1 MIHYFCVEGEPRG
14 KQRPRV
20 ANGHAYTPIETR
32 QYEDAVRFQYMASG
46 GKEFP
51 LRVQMK
57 IVAYYSIPKT
67 TTKAVRKM
75 MLNGDILPTR
85 KPDCDNIL
93 KIIADALNG
102 IAYKDDAQV
111 NAMAIEKRYSET
123 PCVAVWLT
131 DEGLGAID
139 GMVE

>member
-1 MIHYFCVEGEPRG
+1 MIHHFTISGEPRG

-32 QYEDAVRFQYMASG
+32 QYEDAVRYQYLASG

-57 IVAYYSIPKT
+57 IVAYYSIPKA
-67 TTKAVRKM
+67 TTKAVRKL
-75 MLNGDILPTR
+75 MLAGDIRPTR
-85 KPDCDNIL
+85 KPDVDNVL

-102 IAYKDDAQV
+102 VAYKDDAAI
-111 NAMAIEKRYSET
+111 NAVHIEKRYWET
-123 PCVAVWLT
+123 PCVDVWLT

-139 GMVE
+139 AD